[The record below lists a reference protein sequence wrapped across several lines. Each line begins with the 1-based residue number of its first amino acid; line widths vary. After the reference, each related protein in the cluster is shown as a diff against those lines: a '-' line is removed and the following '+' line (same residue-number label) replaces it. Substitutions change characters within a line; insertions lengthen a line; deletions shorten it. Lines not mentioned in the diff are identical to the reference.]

1 MIRVAAG
8 VIFGEEGKVLLCS
21 RPVDKPPAGWEF
33 PGGKIEPG
41 ETPGAALER
50 ELLEELD
57 LPGRSGR
64 ELIVVPTE
72 KVELHF
78 IEFFPEPGA
87 VIDPREGQEFRWQ
100 STDDEMPG
108 DLLPNDKPVWP
119 LLKTFAGEKRTY

>member
-1 MIRVAAG
+1 MIKVAAG
-8 VIFGEEGKVLLCS
+8 VVFGADGRVLLCS

-50 ELLEELD
+50 ELLEELN
-57 LPGRSGR
+57 LKGRSGK

-78 IEFFPEPGA
+78 IEFFPDEEA

-100 STDDEMPG
+100 IAAAEMPE

-119 LLKTFAGEKRTY
+119 LLALWEKERRSH